1 MGQTVGAND
10 VNATDSA
17 SAPQTA
23 LRTESMASER
33 NVIMGLDDKTK
44 HQAEEAT
51 GKAKEFVG
59 DKTDNERLQAEGQAE
74 QTDAKLKQAGD
85 KARDAAHDAKDAFTG

>member
-1 MGQTVGAND
+1 VGAND
-10 VNATDSA
+10 ADATDSA
-17 SAPQTA
+17 SAPQDGTPDRIHGD
-23 LRTESMASER
+23 LRGD
-33 NVIMGLDDKTK
+33 VIMGLDDKMK

-85 KARDAAHDAKDAFTG
+85 KARDAAYDAKDAFTS